1 MLKAIA
7 PIITISISSI
17 ILLNPAN
24 LLAQDKTL
32 SLNNGQENSSI
43 IAQRMPRLKFK
54 LPDRGVPGAR
64 IGGATRG
71 GDKST
76 VVTAII
82 PPEKLALTIDE
93 SPTIFVYVPENNAVN
108 ATIKI
113 LEVVGEEGQDSDN
126 KELYKSE
133 FKPPNEA
140 GVLRV
145 KLPANINL
153 EETKL
158 YKWEIQLISE
168 DNNPLTAFK
177 LKTVGWLEKVSL
189 PEDMTQNI
197 NTEDTWKKLDTLAE
211 AGIWY
216 DTLEELAS
224 LRSKN
229 PEDSQIKGEW
239 VDLLNTVGLDSIAET
254 SIFPD
259 VIEIKDK

>member
-7 PIITISISSI
+7 PIITLSVSSI
-17 ILLNPAN
+17 ILFNPAH
-24 LLAQDKTL
+24 LSAQNKTL
-32 SLNNGQENSSI
+32 NVNNYQQDREL
-43 IAQRMPRLKFK
+43 IAQTTSRLRFK

-93 SPTIFVYVPENNAVN
+93 SPIIFVYVPENNAVN
-108 ATIKI
+108 ATIK
-113 LEVVGEEGQDSDN
+113 VVNEEG
-126 KELYKSE
+126 KELYQSK
-133 FKPPNEA
+133 FTPPNQA

-153 EETKL
+153 EEKKL

-177 LKTVGWLEKVSL
+177 LRTTGWLEKVSL
-189 PEDMTQNI
+189 PEDMTQDI
-197 NTEDTWKKLDTLAE
+197 NAEDTWQKLNTLAE

-216 DTLEELAS
+216 DTLEELAL

-229 PEDSQIKGEW
+229 PEDTQIKGEW
-239 VDLLNTVGLDSIAET
+239 VDLLNTVGLDSIAQST
-254 SIFPD
+254 IFPEI
-259 VIEIKDK
+259 IEIN